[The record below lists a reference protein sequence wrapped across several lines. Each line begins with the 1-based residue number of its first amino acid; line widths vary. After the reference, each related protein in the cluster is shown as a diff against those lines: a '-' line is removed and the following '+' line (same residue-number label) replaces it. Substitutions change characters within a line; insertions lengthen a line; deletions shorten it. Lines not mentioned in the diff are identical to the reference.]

1 MLYSIFSTLP
11 FKLTENKLMAD
22 KIFLEQLEVPCII
35 GIFDWERKV
44 KQKLLIDLEMPVD
57 ARKAAKKDSIDAT
70 LDYKGIAKRCI
81 DFISKSKYFLI
92 ETLAEDLA
100 QLLLKEFKLANIM
113 VRVSKP
119 GAIRGSKNVGIEIFR
134 KAKKKNSKKS

>member
-1 MLYSIFSTLP
+1 MP
-11 FKLTENKLMAD
+11 D
-22 KIFLEQLEVPCII
+22 KIFLEALEVPCII

-44 KQKLLIDLEMPVD
+44 KQKLLLDLEMPVD
-57 ARKAAKKDSIDAT
+57 VRKAARSDSIDAT

-81 DFISKSKYFLI
+81 DFVSKSRYFLI

-100 QLLLKEFKLANIM
+100 QLLLKEFKLPHIK

-119 GAIRGSKNVGIEIFR
+119 GAIRGSKNVGIEISR
-134 KAKKKNSKKS
+134 KARKARRKKS